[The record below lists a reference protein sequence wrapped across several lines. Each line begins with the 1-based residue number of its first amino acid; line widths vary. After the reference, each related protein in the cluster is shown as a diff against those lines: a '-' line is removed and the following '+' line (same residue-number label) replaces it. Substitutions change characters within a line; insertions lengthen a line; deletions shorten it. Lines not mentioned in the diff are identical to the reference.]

1 MKKLINSILFFTI
14 TIATT
19 FIFNID
25 NVSAHLIDGKK
36 HAPIIC
42 KLPEKRNWLEKSNCK
57 ALSKR
62 HRLCT
67 LDEHC
72 ALLKLEKLEEDV
84 EDANQIIDENEK
96 KISKIKKELLGTA
109 TCGDLVFNHKTNKKT
124 SLYILPDKKSKKVA
138 NIEKNKDLLFISPSS
153 KNKKWYF
160 VKIKKENTCA
170 DGFIEQKFVV
180 KKAGEDTVV
189 KVGPKLIE
197 INQPSWAEEDKLI
210 LIDAEGTVSITG
222 AIQDGK
228 IDQIIINEEEEIIN
242 GDNSFTFLL
251 FVPSSGS
258 EVRIIG
264 NKNGKKVKEL
274 TFKVKVGK

>member
-1 MKKLINSILFFTI
+1 MKKLINSVLFFTI
-14 TIATT
+14 
-19 FIFNID
+19 IFSIFSIFENND
-25 NVSAHLIDGKK
+25 AYAHKAKK
-36 HAPIIC
+36 HKPMIC
-42 KLPEKRNWLEKSNCK
+42 VLEEDRSEVTKRNCK
-57 ALSKR
+57 ALLFI
-62 HRLCT
+62 HRLCKA
-67 LDEHC
+67 DQDC
-72 ALLKLEKLEEDV
+72 AILEIERK
-84 EDANQIIDENEK
+84 
-96 KISKIKKELLGTA
+96 KKEIENKEKEIEAKQSEIKDLQDEIGGLA
-109 TCGDLVFNHKTNKKT
+109 DCGDIPFNHKASSGAKVYQKP
-124 SLYILPDKKSKKVA
+124 SSKSKIVA
-138 NIEKNKDLLFISPSS
+138 NVKKGQEMLFISPSQE
-153 KNKKWYF
+153 NKSWYY
-160 VKIKKENTCA
+160 VKIKKDASCA
-170 DGFIEQKFVV
+170 DGYIQQKFVI
-180 KKAGEDTVV
+180 KKAGEDKVV